1 MEVFALSFLP
11 CLLLPP
17 ASAASPLES
26 SCLRKRQPAVYM
38 SVGRGVLIL
47 KNVSLSELCVP

>member
-11 CLLLPP
+11 CLVLLP
-17 ASAASPLES
+17 ASAASPLVL

>member
-11 CLLLPP
+11 SLVLPSS
-17 ASAASPLES
+17 SAVSPSES
-26 SCLRKRQPAVYM
+26 SCLRKRQPAACM

-47 KNVSLSELCVP
+47 KNVSLSKLCVP